1 MKFNAFSG
9 IQESGSVGC
18 CVICN
23 RGFTDLK
30 TREIKV
36 NTQIDK
42 HGDLSNKIIRK
53 PMAINSRS

>member
-1 MKFNAFSG
+1 MKFNAFSC

-18 CVICN
+18 CVIYN

-36 NTQIDK
+36 NMQIDT
-42 HGDLSNKIIRK
+42 HGDLSNRNIRK
-53 PMAINSRS
+53 LMGKSRG